1 MASQLHVRADLPTC
15 DITTPGTTGVDIGNQ
30 HGGLVPVVSSLLR
43 RGFDCSII
51 LDVEKA
57 MIHSF
62 MSSRVIRLNESN
74 MPWFLRSSRL
84 CASM

>member
-1 MASQLHVRADLPTC
+1 MALRPASQLRVDLPTC

-57 MIHSF
+57 MIRVESSHS
-62 MSSRVIRLNESN
+62 IE
-74 MPWFLRSSRL
+74 
-84 CASM
+84 